1 MAKLTFIARITDE
14 DGKVIEREVET
25 DIPGTDKMDYS
36 SMDAFLQTLDNAERP
51 LLKARNK
58 IGKDVFEAYLAQAT
72 DGGKKGAPNTGK
84 KTSSLNPGDSA

>member
-14 DGKVIEREVET
+14 NGKIIEREVET

-36 SMDAFLQTLDNAERP
+36 SMDTFLKTLDNAERP

-58 IGKDVFEAYLAQAT
+58 IGKDVLEAYLDEAT
-72 DGGKKGAPNTGK
+72 GGGKKGALDTVK
-84 KTSSLNPGDSA
+84 KK

>member
-58 IGKDVFEAYLAQAT
+58 IGKDVLEAYLDQAT
-72 DGGKKGAPNTGK
+72 DVGKKGAPNTGK
-84 KTSSLNPGDSA
+84 KK

>member
-14 DGKVIEREVET
+14 NGKIIEREVET

-36 SMDAFLQTLDNAERP
+36 SMDTFLKTLDNAERP

-58 IGKDVFEAYLAQAT
+58 IGKDVLEAYLDEAT
-72 DGGKKGAPNTGK
+72 GGGKKGASDTVK
-84 KTSSLNPGDSA
+84 KK

>member
-51 LLKARNK
+51 LLKARMCLSIEK
-58 IGKDVFEAYLAQAT
+58 WRK
-72 DGGKKGAPNTGK
+72 
-84 KTSSLNPGDSA
+84 

>member
-58 IGKDVFEAYLAQAT
+58 IGKAVLEAYLDHAT
-72 DGGKKGAPNTGK
+72 DGGKKGAPNPGK
-84 KTSSLNPGDSA
+84 KK